1 MTLIAAFR
9 AREGGI
15 LLCADR
21 EENDGFSKREVEKI
35 SRLSLPQCQMLIAG
49 AGATPLV
56 KKAQAACEEAI
67 TIAAKDGVDL
77 RPKHHDLLERALEA
91 TYARYVKS
99 QNDEIRLLIVIVLDS
114 DPRVPILYRTH
125 SAMLVEESLYA
136 AEGIGKFFSDFLA
149 DRPYLH
155 GIGKAQLLLM
165 ASFIFR
171 ETAQAVSGVGLGAE
185 MVLIYSGNRTLEFY
199 GTQSLEELQSGI
211 PELADS
217 LYAHWKDNAKLP
229 DWWRE

>member
-9 AREGGI
+9 AREGGV

-21 EENDGFSKREVEKI
+21 EENDGFSKREAEKI
-35 SRLSLPQCQMLIAG
+35 SRLSLPQCQMFIAG
-49 AGATPLV
+49 AGATHLI

-67 TIAAKDGVDL
+67 AIAAKHGLDL
-77 RPKHHDLLERALEA
+77 RSNHHHLLEEALEV

-99 QNDEIRLLIVIVLDS
+99 QNDEIRLLIVIALDS
-114 DPRVPILYRTH
+114 EPRVPILYRSH

-149 DRPYLH
+149 NRLYQH
-155 GIGKAQLLLM
+155 GIGKAQLLLL

-185 MVLIYSGNRTLEFY
+185 MVIIYSGNRTLEFY
-199 GTQSLEELQSGI
+199 GPRSVEELQSGI
-211 PELADS
+211 PTLADS
-217 LYAHWKDNAKLP
+217 LYVHWKDNAKLP
-229 DWWRE
+229 DWWQE